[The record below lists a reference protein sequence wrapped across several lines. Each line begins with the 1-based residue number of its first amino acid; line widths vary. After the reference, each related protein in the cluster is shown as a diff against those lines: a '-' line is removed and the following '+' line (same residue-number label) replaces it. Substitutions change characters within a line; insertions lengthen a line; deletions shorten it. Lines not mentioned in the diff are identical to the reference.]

1 MANEVINT
9 PSKEAIAWQ
18 GYDDYVGVDKYED
31 VYLESGTKLV
41 KLPSRSGYFT
51 TLEAYG
57 SLKKEE
63 TVSSKELSQG
73 LQVAPWRNI
82 NTGDYEYRDRVVF
95 YEIKKRILVARGES
109 TLANSDFGKGKL
121 PQIYIP
127 GYDGNEKLANQ
138 ELGVY
143 ELREENGIQKS
154 ENLEDRF
161 LSVAEW
167 KEIQS
172 RHEQHIKKR
181 NLMLYNRAK
190 DNFLELKSEETKPEI
205 RKHCDEQIRKIDE
218 RIVDYKRDID
228 KLRKLNENVKSQ
240 TYDPVNKY
248 LKEKT
253 EKELNFGENEKLEQK
268 TKEIHENII
277 GKIRE
282 ELQKDEGKRRIKI
295 DELLKAYRSNQ
306 FYRLSK
312 ERMRL
317 EELIRN
323 AKEIEEKLKRID
335 QVLDRG
341 EKTLYRA
348 KQNLKLLDDEGPK
361 FTRDEKSDEY
371 IKLKNEYEKRKPAL
385 IKKRKKL
392 REELKEVKQKKEN
405 EKLEKIESKQSKM
418 IEIER
423 KIDNERNI
431 DEVKMTRSV

>member
-1 MANEVINT
+1 
-9 PSKEAIAWQ
+9 
-18 GYDDYVGVDKYED
+18 
-31 VYLESGTKLV
+31 
-41 KLPSRSGYFT
+41 
-51 TLEAYG
+51 
-57 SLKKEE
+57 
-63 TVSSKELSQG
+63 
-73 LQVAPWRNI
+73 
-82 NTGDYEYRDRVVF
+82 
-95 YEIKKRILVARGES
+95 
-109 TLANSDFGKGKL
+109 
-121 PQIYIP
+121 
-127 GYDGNEKLANQ
+127 
-138 ELGVY
+138 
-143 ELREENGIQKS
+143 
-154 ENLEDRF
+154 
-161 LSVAEW
+161 
-167 KEIQS
+167 
-172 RHEQHIKKR
+172 
-181 NLMLYNRAK
+181 MLYNRAK
-190 DNFLELKSEETKPEI
+190 DNFLELKNKETKPEI